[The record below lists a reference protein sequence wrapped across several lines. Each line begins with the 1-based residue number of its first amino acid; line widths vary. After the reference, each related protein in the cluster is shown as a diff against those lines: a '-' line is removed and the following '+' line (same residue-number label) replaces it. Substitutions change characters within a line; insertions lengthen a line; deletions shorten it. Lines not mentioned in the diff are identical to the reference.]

1 MNEINKTDQI
11 DHIDEI
17 VDSHAHLDMDD
28 FTPDRDQVVEKAFK
42 AGVKAILCPADVTS
56 SRSLEITFELIEK
69 HKGLSG
75 AAGIHPH
82 KAKYFK
88 PDFVQKIRDL
98 ASAKKIVAVGE
109 IGLDFHYNFSTP
121 QDQRETFRSQLNL
134 AQELALPVIIHSRKA
149 GLDLV
154 KAIKEEHFTQGG
166 ILHCFTEDLKT
177 AKSMINYNFFIS
189 FSGILSFP
197 KAQPLRE
204 VAQKIP
210 LGRLLVETDSP
221 YLAPIPYRGKR
232 NEPSYV
238 VEVAKILAALKKI
251 SWPELAW
258 ITTRNF
264 ISIFRLTRKH
274 LYFRDIRK
282 L

>member
-1 MNEINKTDQI
+1 MKKRNQTNQPLGF
-11 DHIDEI
+11 

-28 FTPDRDQVVEKAFK
+28 FDPDRDQVVEKAFK

-56 SRSLEITFELIEK
+56 LRSLEITFELTEK
-69 HKGLSG
+69 HEGLSV

-88 PDFVQKIRDL
+88 PDFTQKIRKL

-109 IGLDFHYNFSTP
+109 IGLDFHYNLSNP

-134 AQELALPVIIHSRKA
+134 ARELALPVIIHSRKA

-154 KAIKEEHFTQGG
+154 KAVKEERFTQGG
-166 ILHCFTEDLKT
+166 ILHCFTEDLNT
-177 AKSMINYNFFIS
+177 AKSMIDYNFFIS

-210 LGRLLVETDSP
+210 LERLLVETDSP
-221 YLAPIPYRGKR
+221 YLAPVPYRGKR

-251 SWPELAW
+251 SLPELARV
-258 ITTRNF
+258 TTRNF
-264 ISIFRLTRKH
+264 TSIFK
-274 LYFRDIRK
+274 
-282 L
+282 